1 MQVFLFVLLFSVA
14 VWDSMMA
21 GHAMM
26 KTTKKPRSST
36 TTAKPNS
43 YDDQSF
49 GEDFSYAGEASAK
62 IETSY
67 RVPPPKGFVYHT
79 PVPRRN
85 ILTDTPQYKYPLNAN
100 KKTLSLP
107 QAGSF
112 EIISVRKVYSNS
124 PLDGPMVVK
133 VHPDGTPVKE
143 AKIHVEDEDLK
154 QYKLSQ
160 VRIPAL

>member
-1 MQVFLFVLLFSVA
+1 
-14 VWDSMMA
+14 MMA

-26 KTTKKPRSST
+26 KTTKKPRST

-49 GEDFSYAGEASAK
+49 GEDFGYAGEASAK

-67 RVPPPKGFVYHT
+67 RVAPPKGFIYQT
-79 PVPRRN
+79 PSPQRN
-85 ILTDTPQYKYPLNAN
+85 ILTDTPQYKYPFNTN
-100 KKTLSLP
+100 KKTLLLP
-107 QAGSF
+107 QTGSF
-112 EIISVRKVYSNS
+112 EIISVRKVYNNS

-143 AKIHVEDEDLK
+143 DKIHVEDEDLK